1 MKYEYLIAFRQLTHR
16 KGHGFISLI
25 SFISVA
31 GIAVGVMALI
41 VVLSVMSGFDRELKA
56 KIIGANPHLLIVKQ
70 GGIEQAEDVIGKIK
84 ELHLENIISIEPY
97 VEGQV
102 IIRSETNASGAIIKG
117 LKETDESIDGIGS
130 YIKRGSLETLFESE
144 SGGDDQDKE
153 DDAPVG
159 GIALGYQ
166 LARIL
171 NVDVGDRLHVISP
184 YLEKKKR
191 LLPTRAKTLAFTVSA
206 VFEFGMNSMDTSMAL
221 INITHARNLFNLV
234 DKSSGIAMR
243 MRDVYVADEL
253 KKDIQAH
260 LGYPYW
266 TQSWIDMNK
275 SFFSALKV
283 EKNVMT
289 VLLSLIILVAGFN
302 IVSTLIMVVMEK
314 TKDVGILKA
323 LGATNGSI
331 MNIFLLQGTVVGILG
346 VIIGAGLG
354 LVFTAHLNPIA
365 DFLERTIGLEVFPS
379 DIYYFTEI
387 PAQINVHDVVIIVVC
402 ALCISIIAGLYPARR
417 AALLNPVEALRYE

>member
-1 MKYEYLIAFRQLTHR
+1 MKYEYLIAVRQFTHR

-41 VVLSVMSGFDRELKA
+41 VVLSVMSGFDRELKT
-56 KIIGANPHLLIVKQ
+56 KIVGANPHILIVKQ
-70 GGIEQAEDVIGKIK
+70 GGVDKAEEVIETVKH
-84 ELHLENIISIEPY
+84 LYLENIVTIAPY

-102 IIRSETNASGAIIKG
+102 IIRSETNATGAIIKG
-117 LKETDESIDGIGS
+117 LSETDESIDGIET
-130 YIKRGSLETLFESE
+130 YVKRGSLKTLFESDLF
-144 SGGDDQDKE
+144 GDE
-153 DDAPVG
+153 DEEDEPVG

-171 NVDVGDRLHVISP
+171 NVSVGDILDVISP
-184 YLEKKKR
+184 YLESKR
-191 LLPTRAKTLAFTVSA
+191 RFLPKRAKTSTFQVSA
-206 VFEFGMNSMDTSMAL
+206 IFEFGMNSMDTSMAL
-221 INITHARNLFNLV
+221 ININHARDLFNLM
-234 DKSSGIAMR
+234 DKSSGIAIR
-243 MRDVYVADEL
+243 VRDVFLADEL
-253 KKDIQAH
+253 KKNIQSH

-289 VLLSLIILVAGFN
+289 ILLLLIILVAGFN

-314 TKDVGILKA
+314 TKDIGILKA
-323 LGATNGSI
+323 LGAKNGSI
-331 MNIFLLQGTVVGILG
+331 MKIFLLQGAVVGIFG
-346 VIIGAGLG
+346 VLTGAILG
-354 LVFTAHLNPIA
+354 LVITIHLNPIA
-365 DFLERTIGLEVFPS
+365 DFLEETIGFEVFPS

-387 PAQINVHDVVIIVVC
+387 PTQINVHDVIIIIVS

-417 AALLNPVEALRYE
+417 AARLNPVEALRYE